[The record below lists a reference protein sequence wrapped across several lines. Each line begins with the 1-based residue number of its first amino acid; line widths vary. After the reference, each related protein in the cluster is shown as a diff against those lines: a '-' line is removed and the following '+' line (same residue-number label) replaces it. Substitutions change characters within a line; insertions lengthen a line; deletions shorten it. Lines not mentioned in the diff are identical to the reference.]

1 MAEFGRLIIGV
12 DVGGTN
18 TDAVLLNCAASG
30 ADAVVASHKAATG
43 ADVTV
48 GIESAICAL
57 LGKAQVPPSRV
68 SSLMIGTTHFIN
80 AVVERDASRLEKV
93 AVIRLAASNI
103 SAYTPTFIDFPPALT
118 SIINGHTGIISGG
131 LQVDGSLIGEIK
143 PDEVEEQARLLKE
156 KGLKNVVLVGIYS
169 PIDETY
175 KQEEQVRDILA
186 EELGPGANIILSK
199 EVAGVGLLAREN
211 AAILNA
217 SIFNFAGRTIRA
229 FKSAMRRLELQC
241 PLYLTS
247 NDGQLLSSGEAVQY
261 PVRIFSSGATNS
273 IRGAAYLSHSNLG
286 KSSKYVIDIGG
297 TTTDI
302 GCLLPSGFPRLAS
315 AFTDIGGVRV
325 NFAMPQ
331 VESIGLGGGS
341 ILHAAD
347 DKKVTVG
354 PGSVGHE
361 IINRSLAFGGD
372 TITATD
378 IVAAA
383 GTEIGTRPVYL
394 EPGLVTAAKDR
405 IKMMLESHIDR
416 MKTSPEPCDVLLV
429 GGGSILCPQELEGV
443 SSILVPPH
451 AEVANAVG
459 AAIAEIG
466 AEVEAVVDET
476 DKDAEL
482 IAARHKAI
490 SKAVSRG
497 AIETAIRIIE
507 EEVTGIAYIDGKCR
521 IVVKVVGPIDY
532 SKFGSDAQEE
542 GAEEIKQSDTKAHE
556 EAKDHKLDD
565 GVVDEKEIN
574 IETYKP
580 FVDENRVWHLGETD
594 LGFIAAGCYI
604 LGTGGGGSPY
614 TGYLQ
619 TRQLLRMGE
628 TITIV
633 DAADF
638 RDEALL
644 VPLGGLGSPAVGV
657 ERPGGD
663 MVLHACQQL
672 EKYMGIKYGGL
683 LAVEI
688 GGGNGMEPLM
698 WGSSK
703 YYNIPCVDGD
713 LMGRAYPT
721 FEKVTPFIK
730 AKHINELLPASLSSG
745 DGINMIL
752 TESKDTPSVDRVLR
766 AACVDMGYAAGS
778 ANRPLTAKQMCEMGI
793 LKSHSLAWRLGRA
806 VALARQKGV
815 ISTVADNIIEV
826 CGEKSAG
833 KLFEGKIVGVGQ
845 RLYKGHSYGEVVVE
859 KLRDYEWDGISRNVA
874 GVDEQESLPER
885 VRIPFKNE
893 NLIVEAEY
901 ASAEKKTLAM
911 VPDLI
916 IILDALTG
924 EAVGVPEYRY
934 GLKVLVLVIAANP
947 LWTSTP
953 RALEIGG
960 PKAFGYDMDY
970 VPFGTYTEPR
980 SVIDEYAPSK

>member
-1 MAEFGRLIIGV
+1 MTDSERLIIGV

-48 GIESAICAL
+48 GIESAISAL
-57 LGKAQVPPSRV
+57 LEMAQVPPNRV

-93 AVIRLAASNI
+93 GVIRLAASNI
-103 SAYTPTFIDFPPALT
+103 SAYTPPFIDFPPAL
-118 SIINGHTGIISGG
+118 SRIINGHTAIISGG

-143 PDEVEEQARLLKE
+143 PDEVREQARTLKD

-175 KQEEQVRDILA
+175 KQEEQARDILA
-186 EELGPGANIILSK
+186 QELGPEVNIVLSK

-217 SIFNFAGRTIRA
+217 SILNFARRTIRA
-229 FKSAMRRLELQC
+229 FKSAMRRLQLQC

-247 NDGQLLSSGEAVQY
+247 NDGQLLSSGEAEQY

-273 IRGAAYLSHSNLG
+273 IRGAAYLSQSKLG
-286 KSSKYVIDIGG
+286 KSSKYIIDIGG

-341 ILHAAD
+341 ILHVAD
-347 DKKVTVG
+347 AKVTVG
-354 PGSVGHE
+354 PDSVGHE
-361 IINRSLAFGGD
+361 IIDRALCFGGD
-372 TITATD
+372 TTTATD
-378 IVAAA
+378 IMVATGA
-383 GTEIGTRPVYL
+383 EVGTRPVQL
-394 EPGLVTAAKDR
+394 KPELITAAKDR
-405 IKMMLESHIDR
+405 IKLMLESHIDR
-416 MKTSPEPCDVLLV
+416 MKTSPEPCEVLLV

-466 AEVEAVVDET
+466 AEAEAVVDEKN
-476 DKDAEL
+476 KDAEL
-482 IAARHKAI
+482 VITRHKAI

-497 AIETAIRIIE
+497 AVQNAIRIIE

-532 SKFGSDAQEE
+532 SKFGSDAEE
-542 GAEEIKQSDTKAHE
+542 DINSNQNGDAITHKET
-556 EAKDHKLDD
+556 KDHKLDNSA
-565 GVVDEKEIN
+565 VDEKEVD
-574 IETYKP
+574 IEAYKP
-580 FVDENRVWHLGETD
+580 FVDENRVWFLSETD
-594 LGFIAAGCYI
+594 LAFIAAGCYI

-614 TGYLQ
+614 THYLQ

-628 TITIV
+628 SVTIV

-638 RDEALL
+638 KDDALL

-672 EKYMGIKYGGL
+672 ERYMGIKYGGL

-703 YYNIPCVDGD
+703 YYNLPCVDGD

-721 FEKVTPFIK
+721 FEKVTSFIK
-730 AKHINELLPASLSSG
+730 ANHINDLLPASLSSG

-766 AACVDMGYAAGS
+766 AACVDMGYSAGS
-778 ANRPLTAKQMCEMGI
+778 ANRPLTGKQMREMGI

-806 VALARQKGV
+806 VALARQKGA
-815 ISTVADNIIEV
+815 ISTVADNIIKV

-833 KLFEGKIVGVGQ
+833 KIFEGKIVGVGE

-859 KLRDYEWDGISRNVA
+859 KLRDYERDATFDNQA
-874 GVDEQESLPER
+874 GNNEGPLPER
-885 VRIPFKNE
+885 
-893 NLIVEAEY
+893 
-901 ASAEKKTLAM
+901 TLAT

-924 EAVGVPEYRY
+924 EALGVPEYRY
-934 GLKVLVLVIAANP
+934 GLKVLVLVMTANP

-960 PKAFGYDMDY
+960 PKAFGYDMEY

-980 SVIDEYAPSK
+980 SVIDEYAPGK

>member
-1 MAEFGRLIIGV
+1 MTDSERLIIGV

-48 GIESAICAL
+48 GIESAINAL
-57 LGKAQVPPSRV
+57 LEMAQVPPNRV

-93 AVIRLAASNI
+93 GVIRLAASNI
-103 SAYTPTFIDFPPALT
+103 SAYTPPFIDFPPALT
-118 SIINGHTGIISGG
+118 RIINGHTAIISGG
-131 LQVDGSLIGEIK
+131 LQVDGSLIGEIR
-143 PDEVEEQARLLKE
+143 PDEVGEQARKLKE

-175 KQEEQVRDILA
+175 KQEEQARDILA
-186 EELGPGANIILSK
+186 QELGTEVNIVLSK

-217 SIFNFAGRTIRA
+217 SILNFARRTIHA
-229 FKSAMRRLELQC
+229 FKSAMRRLQLQC

-247 NDGQLLSSGEAVQY
+247 NDGQLLSSGEAEQY

-273 IRGAAYLSHSNLG
+273 IRGAAYLSQSKLG
-286 KSSKYVIDIGG
+286 TSSKYVIDIGG

-341 ILHAAD
+341 ILHVAD
-347 DKKVTVG
+347 AKVTVG
-354 PGSVGHE
+354 PDSVGHE
-361 IINRSLAFGGD
+361 IIDRALCFGGD
-372 TITATD
+372 TATATD
-378 IVAAA
+378 IMVATGAKV
-383 GTEIGTRPVYL
+383 GNRPVQL
-394 EPGLVTAAKDR
+394 KQELITAAKDR
-405 IKMMLESHIDR
+405 IKLMLESHIDR

-466 AEVEAVVDET
+466 AEAEAVVDEKN
-476 DKDAEL
+476 KDAEL
-482 IAARHKAI
+482 VITRHKAI

-497 AIETAIRIIE
+497 AVQNAIRIIE

-532 SKFGSDAQEE
+532 SKFGSDAEE
-542 GAEEIKQSDTKAHE
+542 DINSNQNGDAITHKET
-556 EAKDHKLDD
+556 KDHQLDNYAI
-565 GVVDEKEIN
+565 DEKEVD

-580 FVDENRVWHLGETD
+580 FVDENRVWRLSETD
-594 LGFIAAGCYI
+594 LAFIAAGCYI

-614 TGYLQ
+614 TNYLQ

-628 TITIV
+628 SITIV

-638 RDEALL
+638 KDEALL

-672 EKYMGIKYGGL
+672 ERYMGIKYGGL

-703 YYNIPCVDGD
+703 YYNLPCVDGD

-721 FEKVTPFIK
+721 FEKVTSFIK
-730 AKHINELLPASLSSG
+730 ANHINDLLPASLSSG

-752 TESKDTPSVDRVLR
+752 TGSKDTPSVDRVLR
-766 AACVDMGYAAGS
+766 AACVDMGYSAGS
-778 ANRPLTAKQMCEMGI
+778 ANRPLTAKQMREMGI

-806 VALARQKGV
+806 VALARQKGA
-815 ISTVADNIIEV
+815 ISTVADDIIKV

-833 KLFEGKIVGVGQ
+833 KLFEGKIVSVGE

-859 KLRDYEWDGISRNVA
+859 KLRDYERDRTSDNEA
-874 GVDEQESLPER
+874 GNNEEPLPDR

-901 ASAEKKTLAM
+901 ASGDKKTLAM

-916 IILDALTG
+916 VILDALTG
-924 EAVGVPEYRY
+924 EALGVPEYRY
-934 GLKVLVLVIAANP
+934 GLKVLVLVIVANP
-947 LWTSTP
+947 LWTNTP

-960 PKAFGYDMDY
+960 PKAFGYDMEY

-980 SVIDEYAPSK
+980 SVIDEYAPGK

>member
-1 MAEFGRLIIGV
+1 MLCE
-12 DVGGTN
+12 
-18 TDAVLLNCAASG
+18 LL
-30 ADAVVASHKAATG
+30 
-43 ADVTV
+43 
-48 GIESAICAL
+48 
-57 LGKAQVPPSRV
+57 
-68 SSLMIGTTHFIN
+68 
-80 AVVERDASRLEKV
+80 
-93 AVIRLAASNI
+93 
-103 SAYTPTFIDFPPALT
+103 TFPV
-118 SIINGHTGIISGG
+118 INGHTAIISGG

-143 PDEVEEQARLLKE
+143 PDEVREQARTLKD

-175 KQEEQVRDILA
+175 KQEEQARDILA
-186 EELGPGANIILSK
+186 QELGPEVNIVLSK
-199 EVAGVGLLAREN
+199 EGTTFPTGICRMGTILIKPNTVAGVGLLAREN

-217 SIFNFAGRTIRA
+217 SILNFARRTIRA
-229 FKSAMRRLELQC
+229 FKSAMRRLQLQC

-247 NDGQLLSSGEAVQY
+247 NDGQLLSSGEAEQY

-273 IRGAAYLSHSNLG
+273 IRGAAYLSQSKLG

-341 ILHAAD
+341 ILHVAD
-347 DKKVTVG
+347 AKVTVG
-354 PGSVGHE
+354 PDSVGHE
-361 IINRSLAFGGD
+361 IIDRALCFGGD
-372 TITATD
+372 TTTATD
-378 IVAAA
+378 IMVATGA
-383 GTEIGTRPVYL
+383 EVGTRPVQL
-394 EPGLVTAAKDR
+394 KPELITAAKNR

-416 MKTSPEPCDVLLV
+416 MKTSPEPCEVLLV

-466 AEVEAVVDET
+466 AEAEAVVDEKN
-476 DKDAEL
+476 KDAEL
-482 IAARHKAI
+482 VITRHKAI

-497 AIETAIRIIE
+497 AVQNAIRIIE

-532 SKFGSDAQEE
+532 SKFGSDAEE
-542 GAEEIKQSDTKAHE
+542 DINSNQNGDAITHKET
-556 EAKDHKLDD
+556 KDHKLDNCA
-565 GVVDEKEIN
+565 VDEKEVD

-580 FVDENRVWHLGETD
+580 FVDENRVWFLSETD
-594 LGFIAAGCYI
+594 LAFIAAGCYI

-614 TGYLQ
+614 THYLQ

-628 TITIV
+628 SITIV

-638 RDEALL
+638 KDDALL

-672 EKYMGIKYGGL
+672 ERYMGIKYGGL

-703 YYNIPCVDGD
+703 YYNLPCVDGD
-713 LMGRAYPT
+713 LMGKFLCRLVLYFCANQLPIGRAYPT
-721 FEKVTPFIK
+721 FEKVTSFIK
-730 AKHINELLPASLSSG
+730 ANHINDLLPASLSSG

-766 AACVDMGYAAGS
+766 AACVDMG
-778 ANRPLTAKQMCEMGI
+778 
-793 LKSHSLAWRLGRA
+793 
-806 VALARQKGV
+806 
-815 ISTVADNIIEV
+815 
-826 CGEKSAG
+826 
-833 KLFEGKIVGVGQ
+833 
-845 RLYKGHSYGEVVVE
+845 
-859 KLRDYEWDGISRNVA
+859 
-874 GVDEQESLPER
+874 
-885 VRIPFKNE
+885 
-893 NLIVEAEY
+893 
-901 ASAEKKTLAM
+901 
-911 VPDLI
+911 
-916 IILDALTG
+916 
-924 EAVGVPEYRY
+924 
-934 GLKVLVLVIAANP
+934 
-947 LWTSTP
+947 
-953 RALEIGG
+953 
-960 PKAFGYDMDY
+960 
-970 VPFGTYTEPR
+970 
-980 SVIDEYAPSK
+980 